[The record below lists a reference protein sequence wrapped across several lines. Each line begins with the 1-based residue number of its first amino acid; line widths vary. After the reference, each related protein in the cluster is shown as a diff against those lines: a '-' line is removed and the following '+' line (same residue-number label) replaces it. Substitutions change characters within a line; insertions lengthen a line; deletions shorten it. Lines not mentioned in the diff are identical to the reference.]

1 MKKKPNNPNKK
12 LQSSGEKKPNNL
24 PCGMANLQWDLL
36 MMIMIMVMIM
46 PG

>member
-1 MKKKPNNPNKK
+1 MKKKPYTNTK
-12 LQSSGEKKPNNL
+12 LQNSGEKKPNNL

-36 MMIMIMVMIM
+36 MIIIIIM